1 MGNAIS
7 SGKAGLLHPADE
19 EDQAWNEPK
28 KLTTAQSKIKL
39 FLFML
44 AFTLFWNGVT
54 FGVGG
59 AIILKDE
66 LSFLDCLMVSPF
78 VFIGFLFLLIVG
90 YMLLG
95 LFNPKFEVA
104 MSKGAVPLGGDVDIA
119 WELIG
124 NSKRIRKLKIEIH
137 GVQSATFR
145 RGTNTFTDT
154 ETFEVIPICSVENTT
169 EIEFGSTTT
178 RIPVDTMHSFNG
190 LHNSVNWEIKLN
202 GEIPWWPDVYETFP
216 FRVKPSIA
224 QPQESRT

>member
-7 SGKAGLLHPADE
+7 SDRAGHLHPADA
-19 EDQAWNEPK
+19 EDQAWSEPK
-28 KLTTAQSKIKL
+28 KLTTAHSKITL

-44 AFTLFWNGVT
+44 AFMLFWNGIT
-54 FGVGG
+54 FGIGG
-59 AIILKDE
+59 AIILKDGF
-66 LSFLDCLMVSPF
+66 SFLVCLMVSPF
-78 VFIGFLFLLIVG
+78 VFFGFLFLLIVG

-104 MSKGAVPLGGDVDIA
+104 MSTGAVPLGGDVDIA

-145 RGTNTFTDT
+145 RGTNTVTDYV
-154 ETFEVIPICSVENTT
+154 TFEVIPICSVENTS
-169 EIEFGSTTT
+169 EIEFGSTTI
-178 RIPVDTMHSFNG
+178 RIPFDTMHSFNG
-190 LHNSVNWEIKLN
+190 FRNSVNWEIKLN
-202 GEIPWWPDVYETFP
+202 GEIPWWPDVHETFP

-224 QPQESRT
+224 EP